1 MMQELQRFNSQIP
14 VNNIL
19 DKDRLAWPA
28 LLPYKYAVL
37 WVPRPRS
44 LTHLCGI
51 HQDSME

>member
-1 MMQELQRFNSQIP
+1 MMQELQRFNSKIP

-37 WVPRPRS
+37 RVPRPRS